1 MKQPLLLSLMLV
13 ALAGCSVGP
22 DFVRPGAGPDV
33 PEDWARTPLAPYAAT
48 DAAPAARWWTAFGDA
63 ALDSLVDRA
72 MHRNHDLAAAAAR
85 VAEARA
91 QTGGAEAQ
99 RWPTVEV
106 GGSASRSKSANL
118 NIPFPI
124 NPYVSSFSASAT
136 LRWEADLW
144 GRLGRGKE
152 AAVAGLLASENERR
166 ALAHSLAAE
175 VVRTWLEIGE
185 LEDQL
190 ALTRESVASYT
201 RTVAIVEDRYHAGL
215 VEALDMHL
223 ARQNLAAA
231 QATEPGLLQA
241 RAGARRRLEILC
253 GDYPAGRVVQV
264 DGAGEAPACD
274 TLPAVPE
281 GLPSALLERR
291 PDLAAAESRLH
302 AAVAQ
307 IGQAKAALYPR
318 ISLTGSAGST
328 SRELADLGKEG
339 TDVFSLVGNLVM
351 PLINRGA
358 TQAQIQAAEARA
370 AQAAAAYRKA
380 VLTAFAEVEN
390 TLDQDHYQQERSDHL
405 TRAARSAAFAQE
417 ISQDRYQRG
426 LDNILVMLE
435 AQRRFFT
442 TESQRLS
449 AQRDRKAARVNL
461 ILALGGPWDLPGA
474 TTSGDLVHS
483 GANQGV
489 DQ

>member
-13 ALAGCSVGP
+13 ALTGCSVGP

-33 PEDWARTPLAPYAAT
+33 PEDWARTPVSQDAAT
-48 DAAPAARWWTAFGDA
+48 GPAPAARWWTAFGDA

-72 MHRNHDLAAAAAR
+72 MRRNHDLAAAAAR

-99 RWPTVEV
+99 RWPTIEV

-152 AAVAGLLASENERR
+152 SAVAGLLASENDRR

-185 LEDQL
+185 LENQL

-253 GDYPAGRVVQV
+253 GDYPAGRGVQV
-264 DGAGEAPACD
+264 DGAREDQACD
-274 TLPAVPE
+274 LLPAVPE
-281 GLPSALLERR
+281 GLPSELLDRR

-358 TQAQIQAAEARA
+358 TKAQIQAAEARA
-370 AQAAAAYRKA
+370 AQASAAYRQA

-390 TLDQDHYQQERSDHL
+390 TLDQDHYQQERAGHL

-426 LDNILVMLE
+426 LDNILVLLE

-474 TTSGDLVHS
+474 PPSGALVHS

-489 DQ
+489 EQ